1 MQEAERDER
10 DDPDLGIEIGCGGA
24 NCGENPWILNSNCGF
39 DPFDPFDAKRI
50 GDFSQKDVEATAVV
64 EPSQG
69 EGSDNL
75 GGAVFRLK
83 GGKVRLGFG

>member
-1 MQEAERDER
+1 MEEAERDER
-10 DDPDLGIEIGCGGA
+10 DDPELGIGIGCGRA
-24 NCGENPWILNSNCGF
+24 NRGKNPWILNSGCGF
-39 DPFDPFDAKRI
+39 DPFDPFDTKGI
-50 GDFSQKDVEATAVV
+50 GDFSQKDFEATAVV
-64 EPSQG
+64 EASQG